1 MGTSQAFRPQGSEL
15 PCFRCGSATPSEDLD
30 RLLWCE
36 GCVARARKR
45 ALRIGL
51 AAGGTL
57 VLLLGLYIGLV
68 IRPDLS
74 LIPAGWAATLVVA
87 FYLGG
92 RVARELAYGVM
103 RWQNRAGAE
112 TRGAGA
118 DGAGLPSHPSSTQF

>member
-1 MGTSQAFRPQGSEL
+1 M
-15 PCFRCGSATPSEDLD
+15 
-30 RLLWCE
+30 
-36 GCVARARKR
+36 VRARKR

-51 AAGGTL
+51 MAGGTL
-57 VLLLGLYIGLV
+57 VLLLGLYIAFV

-103 RWQNRAGAE
+103 RWQNRAGVE
-112 TRGAGA
+112 STESGAQ
-118 DGAGLPSHPSSTQF
+118 DAGPSSHPSST